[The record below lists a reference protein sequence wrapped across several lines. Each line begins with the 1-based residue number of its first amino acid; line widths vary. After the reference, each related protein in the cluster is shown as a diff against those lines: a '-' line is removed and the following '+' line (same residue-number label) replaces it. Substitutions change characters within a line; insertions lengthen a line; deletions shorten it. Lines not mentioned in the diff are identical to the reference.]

1 MKKLDN
7 HIRKV
12 CVVSGSRADY
22 GILKNLIKKIYLDK
36 YLSLQLIVTGQ
47 HLSPEFGTTYKEIEE
62 DGFIID
68 NKVECL
74 VSSDTET
81 GISTSTALGI
91 IRFSDVFN
99 SQKPDLIIILGDRFE
114 IFSVSVAALM
124 ARIPVV
130 HIHGGE
136 LTEGAIDDAL
146 RHSITKMAHIH
157 FVAALEYQKRVI
169 QLGENPKNVHLVGSL
184 AVDVIKKTKFIKKEQ
199 LVKVLKIKLRKK
211 NLLVTFHPVT
221 LENKL
226 SQIQMNELIKSLS
239 KLKDTT
245 ILFTLPNSDADSRI
259 LIQIIREFTENNF
272 HVYLFD
278 NLGHK
283 IYFSLIKIFDGVIG
297 NSSSGLIEVPALQKG
312 TINIGDRQKGRLL
325 ASSIINCEPNNKS
338 ITNALNQLYSK
349 EFQNNLKNIVNPY
362 QSFKPVETI
371 IKVIKKIN
379 LNNLIKKT
387 FYNI

>member
-12 CVVSGSRADY
+12 CIVSGSRADY

-199 LVKVLKIKLRKK
+199 LVKILKIKLRKK

-245 ILFTLPNSDADSRI
+245 ILFTLPNSDADNHI
-259 LIQIIREFTENNF
+259 LIQIIREFTENNSY
-272 HVYLFD
+272 VYLFD

-297 NSSSGLIEVPALQKG
+297 NSSSGLIEVPSLQKG